1 MDLRQLRMFQAVV
14 EQGGISPAARTLYLS
29 PAAVSLQMKALGDE
43 LQAELFLRDG
53 RRLVPTP
60 AARRLLQHAHRVL
73 DAAQALKDEFHGGPF
88 GDTLP
93 LVFATGL
100 TTLVYQLGPAVRALR
115 RQFPANEVRVVVGTT
130 EEMVAGLAAGR
141 YDIGLVSLP
150 VNHPQIDVTPLFEEE
165 LLLLVPPG
173 RKGRGRAMRP
183 ADVARLPL
191 MLYPQVSNMR
201 QLIDRFLAGYGIR
214 PNVIMENDNT
224 EALKRLVE
232 AGFGASILPERALR
246 ERGRRFHTMRIGTRP
261 LMRTLALAVRRTHR
275 PRPAI
280 TQAGALLAGLLR
292 TPGRL

>member
-14 EQGGISPAARTLYLS
+14 EQGGIPPAARTLYLS

-43 LQAELFLRDG
+43 LNVELFLRDG

-60 AARRLLQHAHRVL
+60 AARRLLERVHGVL
-73 DAAQALKDEFHGGPF
+73 DAVHALEDEFQGGPH

-100 TTLVYQLGPAVRALR
+100 TTLVYQLGPVVRALR

-130 EEMVAGLAAGR
+130 EQMVAGLAAGT
-141 YDIGLVSLP
+141 YDIALVSLP
-150 VNHPQIDVTPLFEEE
+150 VHHPQIDVTPLFEEE
-165 LLLLVPPG
+165 LLLVVPPG
-173 RKGRGRAMRP
+173 KKGRGRAMRP
-183 ADVARLPL
+183 ADLARLPL

-201 QLIDRFLAGYGIR
+201 QLIDRFLAGHGIR

-246 ERGRRFHTMRIGTRP
+246 ERGRRFHTVRIGTRP

-275 PRPAI
+275 PRPVIA
-280 TQAGALLAGLLR
+280 QAGALLAGLLR
-292 TPGRL
+292 PPGHD